1 METTLLSG
9 SFRGKLRPAHA
20 VASSDR
26 QAFGPKEN
34 SMSRNSVLAIAVLV
48 AAVGCHQNEV
58 PPATPTPSPVGP
70 ARPPVDV
77 PRPAPELGS
86 FGIDL
91 SARKTSVRPGDDFY
105 EYANGAWL
113 DSYQLK
119 PDEMRY
125 GPFIELEYRAEDQVK
140 AIIDELSASE
150 PAPGST
156 ERQIADYFA
165 SYMDREALNK
175 KGIEPLRPELE
186 EVAAIRT
193 REQLVDAFGRAGLTG
208 SAAPITSFVEIDRK
222 DPNQHRLNVVHSGLG
237 LPNRDY
243 YLEAGFAEIRARY
256 QANIQA
262 LLQLTGVA
270 PAEAKLAA
278 QQVLALETELAKIH
292 WPESEL
298 RELDKTYNP
307 MSVQSLEAAVPGYPW
322 RRHWQ
327 AQGIGVSALREVN
340 VMTPSALAPLAKL
353 VRQTPLATWRHYLTH
368 QLVKN
373 HAPLLGDVVDDT
385 AFEFHGKVL
394 NGQPEQ
400 RERWKRGIE
409 LIGSHYA
416 LGEAIGKLY
425 VARHFPPESKLQ
437 MDELVQNLREALRER
452 LSQLEWMSDAT
463 KKEAFAKLA
472 SFNPKIGYPKKWRDF
487 SSITIVKGDLMANTR
502 AVRRYWHDDEIG
514 RLARPTDRDEWYMD
528 PQTVNAYYNPSFN
541 EIVFPAAILQPPFFD
556 PNADGAVNYGA
567 IGAVIG
573 HEMGH
578 GFDDQGS
585 KSDSAGVQ
593 RNWWT
598 DADRKNFDAR
608 TRRLVV
614 QYDRYEPL
622 AGHRVNGQLTLGENI
637 GDLGGL
643 SMAYHAYQR
652 SLAGKPAPVLEGFT
666 GPQRFFLSWA
676 QVWRQKMRD
685 EFLVRVLK
693 SDPHSPARYR
703 VNGIVRNMDA
713 WYTAFGVEPDH
724 ALFLPPAERV
734 SIW

>member
-1 METTLLSG
+1 MT
-9 SFRGKLRPAHA
+9 
-20 VASSDR
+20 
-26 QAFGPKEN
+26 
-34 SMSRNSVLAIAVLV
+34 RNFALAIAGLTLV
-48 AAVGCHQNEV
+48 AACRFNEGQPPEPSE
-58 PPATPTPSPVGP
+58 PPAVRT
-70 ARPPVDV
+70 RPPAQV
-77 PRPAPELGS
+77 PRRAPELGS

-91 SARKTSVRPGDDFY
+91 SARKASVRPGDDFY

-125 GPFIELEYRAEDQVK
+125 GAFIELEYRAEDQVK
-140 AIIDELSASE
+140 AIIDELSASQ
-150 PAPGST
+150 PVPGT
-156 ERQIADYFA
+156 NEQKIADYFA
-165 SYMDREALNK
+165 SFMDRESLNR
-175 KGIEPLRPELE
+175 KGVEPLRPELE
-186 EVAAIRT
+186 AIAALRT
-193 REQLVDAFGRAGLTG
+193 REQLVEAFGRSGVMG
-208 SAAPITSFVEIDRK
+208 SAAPIASFVEIDRK
-222 DPNQHRLNVVHSGLG
+222 DPNQHRLNVIHSGLG

-243 YLEAGFAEIRARY
+243 YLEDGFAEVRAKY
-256 QANIQA
+256 QANIQK
-262 LLQLTGVA
+262 LLELAGTPA
-270 PAEAKLAA
+270 AEARLAA
-278 QQVLALETELAKIH
+278 SKVLLLETEMAKLH

-298 RELDKTYNP
+298 RELDKTHNP
-307 MSVQSLEAAVPGYPW
+307 MSVEQLEAAVPAYAW
-322 RRHWQ
+322 RRHWR
-327 AQGIGVSALREVN
+327 AEGIDVTALKQVN
-340 VMTPSALAPLAKL
+340 VMTPSALGPLANL
-353 VRQTPLATWRHYLTH
+353 IRQTPLSTWKHYLVH

-373 HAPLLGDVVDDT
+373 HAELLGDVIDDA

-409 LIGSHYA
+409 LVGAHYA
-416 LGEAIGKLY
+416 LGEAIGRLY
-425 VARHFPPESKLQ
+425 VARHFPPESKQQ
-437 MDELVQNLREALRER
+437 MDQLVQNLREALRER
-452 LSQLEWMSDAT
+452 IALLDWMSQST
-463 KKEAFAKLA
+463 KAEAFEKLD

-487 SSITIVKGDLMANTR
+487 SSITIAKGDLMANTR
-502 AVRRYWHDDEIG
+502 AVRKYWHDDEVA

-585 KSDSAGVQ
+585 KSDAAGVQ

-598 DADRKNFDAR
+598 ETDRRNFEAR
-608 TRRLVV
+608 TRRLVE

-652 SLAGKPAPVLEGFT
+652 SLAGRAAPVLEGFT

-676 QVWRQKMRD
+676 QVWRLKMRD

-693 SDPHSPARYR
+693 SDPHSPARFR

-713 WYTAFGVEPDH
+713 WYSAFDV
-724 ALFLPPAERV
+724 
-734 SIW
+734 

>member
-1 METTLLSG
+1 MP
-9 SFRGKLRPAHA
+9 RPF
-20 VASSDR
+20 ASVVV
-26 QAFGPKEN
+26 
-34 SMSRNSVLAIAVLV
+34 VLIV
-48 AAVGCHQNEV
+48 AAACHPSDTPPPKLSEPTTRV
-58 PPATPTPSPVGP
+58 P
-70 ARPPVDV
+70 PPVDL
-77 PRPAPELGS
+77 PRLDPELGS

-91 SARKTSVRPGDDFY
+91 SARKTSIRPGDDFY

-125 GPFIELEYRAEDQVK
+125 GAFIELEYRAEDQVK
-140 AIIDELSASE
+140 AIIDELGGLE
-150 PAPGST
+150 LAPGTS
-156 ERQIADYFA
+156 EQQIADYFA
-165 SYMDREALNK
+165 SFMDREDLNQ
-175 KGIEPLRPELE
+175 KGIEALRPELE
-186 EVAAIRT
+186 QVAAIRT
-193 REQLVDAFGRAGLTG
+193 KEQLIEAFGRSGLTG
-208 SAAPITSFVEIDRK
+208 SAAPIASFVDIDRK
-222 DPNQHRLNVVHSGLG
+222 DPDQHRLNVIHAGLG

-243 YLEAGFAEIRARY
+243 YLEQAFAEVRAKY
-256 QANIQA
+256 QVNISK
-262 LLQLTGVA
+262 LLELAGLPVV
-270 PAEAKLAA
+270 EAKLAA
-278 QQVLALETELAKIH
+278 QKVVALETEMAKIH

-307 MSVQSLEAAVPGYPW
+307 MSVDRLEAAIPGYPW

-327 AQGIGVSALREVN
+327 AQGIDVSELREVN
-340 VMTPSALAPLAKL
+340 VMTPDALGRLATL
-353 VRQTPLATWRHYLTH
+353 VRQTPLATWRYYLTH

-373 HAPLLGDVVDDT
+373 HAELLGDVIDAA

-409 LIGSHYA
+409 LVGAQYG
-416 LGEAIGKLY
+416 LGEAIGQLY
-425 VARHFPPESKLQ
+425 VARHFPPESKEQ
-437 MDELVQNLREALRER
+437 MDELVHNLREALRER
-452 LSQLEWMSDAT
+452 LTALEWMSDAT
-463 KKEAFAKLA
+463 KKHAFEKLA
-472 SFNPKIGYPKKWRDF
+472 SFNPKIGFPKKWRDF

-502 AVRRYWHDDEIG
+502 AVRKYWHDDEIG
-514 RLARPTDRDEWYMD
+514 RLGRPTDRDEWYMA

-556 PNADGAVNYGA
+556 PKADAAVNYGA

-585 KSDSAGVQ
+585 KSDAAGVQ
-593 RNWWT
+593 RNWWSDT
-598 DADRKNFDAR
+598 DRRNFEVR
-608 TRRLVV
+608 TKRLVA
-614 QYDRYEPL
+614 QYDQYEPL
-622 AGHRVNGQLTLGENI
+622 RGHRVNGQLTLGENI

-652 SLAGKPAPVLEGFT
+652 SLGGRVAPVLEGFT

-703 VNGIVRNMDA
+703 VNGVVRNMDE
-713 WYTAFGVEPDH
+713 WYTAFDVQPEQV
-724 ALFLPPAERV
+724 LFLPPAERV

>member
-1 METTLLSG
+1 M
-9 SFRGKLRPAHA
+9 FRNFAPA
-20 VASSDR
+20 V
-26 QAFGPKEN
+26 
-34 SMSRNSVLAIAVLV
+34 VLV
-48 AAVGCHQNEV
+48 AAVACHPNEG
-58 PPATPTPSPVGP
+58 PPPQLSRAAPGP
-70 ARPPVDV
+70 ARPPVDL
-77 PRPAPELGS
+77 PKPEPELGS

-91 SARKTSVRPGDDFY
+91 SAQKQSVRPGDDFY

-125 GPFIELEYRAEDQVK
+125 GAFIELEYRAEDQVK
-140 AIIDELSASE
+140 AIIDELSASQQ
-150 PAPGST
+150 APGSS
-156 ERQIADYFA
+156 EQQIADYFA
-165 SYMDREALNK
+165 SFMDRDTLNQ

-186 EVAAIRT
+186 QVAAIRT
-193 REQLVDAFGRAGLTG
+193 REQLVELFGRAGVMG
-208 SAAPITSFVEIDRK
+208 SAAPIASFVEIDRK
-222 DPNQHRLNVVHSGLG
+222 DPDQHRLNVIHAGLG

-243 YLEAGFAEIRARY
+243 YLEASFSEVRAKY
-256 QANIQA
+256 QANIQR
-262 LLQLTGVA
+262 LLELAATPA
-270 PAEAKLAA
+270 AEAKLAA
-278 QQVLALETELAKIH
+278 RKVLALETELAKIH

-307 MSVQSLEAAVPGYPW
+307 MSVAALEAAVPGYPW

-327 AQGIGVSALREVN
+327 AQGIDVARLREVN
-340 VMTPSALAPLAKL
+340 VMTPSALGPLATL
-353 VRQTPLATWRHYLTH
+353 VRQTPLATWRYYLVH

-373 HAPLLGDVVDDT
+373 HAELLGDVVDAA

-409 LIGSHYA
+409 LVGAHYG

-425 VARHFPPESKLQ
+425 VARHFPPESKRQ
-437 MDELVQNLREALRER
+437 MDELVQNLRAALHER
-452 LSQLEWMSDAT
+452 LTKLEWMSDST
-463 KKEAFAKLA
+463 KQEAFAKLE
-472 SFNPKIGYPKKWRDF
+472 SFNPKIGYPEKWRDF
-487 SSITIVKGDLMANTR
+487 SSIPIVRGDLMANTR
-502 AVRRYWHDDEIG
+502 AVRKYWHEDEIA
-514 RLARPTDRDEWYMD
+514 RLERRTDRDEWYMD
-528 PQTVNAYYNPSFN
+528 PQAVNAYYNPSFN

-556 PNADGAVNYGA
+556 PHADAAVNYGA

-585 KSDSAGVQ
+585 KSDAAGVQ
-593 RNWWT
+593 RDWWT
-598 DADRKNFDAR
+598 DVDRRNFDAR
-608 TRRLVV
+608 TRRLVA
-614 QYDRYEPL
+614 QYDQYEPL

-643 SMAYHAYQR
+643 SMAYQAYQR
-652 SLAGKPAPVLEGFT
+652 SLAGRPAPVLEGFT

-676 QVWRQKMRD
+676 QVWRLKMRD

-703 VNGIVRNMDA
+703 VNGIVRNMDV
-713 WYTAFGVEPDH
+713 WYSAFGVEPEQ
-724 ALFLPPAERV
+724 ALFLAPDQRV

>member
-1 METTLLSG
+1 
-9 SFRGKLRPAHA
+9 
-20 VASSDR
+20 
-26 QAFGPKEN
+26 
-34 SMSRNSVLAIAVLV
+34 MSRNFAPAIAALVV
-48 AAVGCHQNEV
+48 AAACHPNEV
-58 PPATPTPSPVGP
+58 QPPKLNQPPLGQ

-91 SARKTSVRPGDDFY
+91 SAQKTSVRPGDDFY

-125 GPFIELEYRAEDQVK
+125 GAFIELEYRAEDQVK
-140 AIIDELSASE
+140 AIIDELSASQ
-150 PAPGST
+150 PAPGSS

-165 SYMDREALNK
+165 SFMDLDTLNQ

-186 EVAAIRT
+186 QVAAIRT
-193 REQLVDAFGRAGLTG
+193 REQLVEAFGRAGVMG
-208 SAAPITSFVEIDRK
+208 SAAPIASFVEIDRK
-222 DPNQHRLNVVHSGLG
+222 GPNQHRLNVIHSGLG

-243 YLEAGFAEIRARY
+243 YLEPGFAEVRAKY
-256 QANIQA
+256 QANIQK
-262 LLQLTGVA
+262 LLELGGTP

-278 QQVLALETELAKIH
+278 HKVLALETELAKIH

-307 MSVQSLEAAVPGYPW
+307 MSVSSLEAAVPGYPW

-327 AQGIGVSALREVN
+327 AQGIDVSGLREVN
-340 VMTPSALAPLAKL
+340 VMTPNALGPLAAL
-353 VRQTPLATWRHYLTH
+353 IRQTPIATWRYYLGH

-373 HAPLLGDVVDDT
+373 HAELLGDVVDAA

-409 LIGSHYA
+409 LVGSHYA

-425 VARHFPPESKLQ
+425 VARHFPPESKQQ
-437 MDELVQNLREALRER
+437 MDALVQNLREALRER
-452 LSQLEWMSDAT
+452 LTRLPWMSDAT
-463 KKEAFAKLA
+463 KQEAFAKLA

-487 SSITIVKGDLMANTR
+487 SSIGIVKGDLMANTR
-502 AVRRYWHDDEIG
+502 AVRKYWHDDEIG

-556 PNADGAVNYGA
+556 PNADAAVNYGA

-585 KSDSAGVQ
+585 KSDAAGVQ
-593 RNWWT
+593 RDWWT
-598 DADRKNFDAR
+598 DADRSNFDAR
-608 TRRLVV
+608 TRRLVA
-614 QYDRYEPL
+614 QYDQYAPL
-622 AGHRVNGQLTLGENI
+622 AGHHVNGQLTLGENI

-643 SMAYHAYQR
+643 SMAYHAYER
-652 SLAGKPAPVLEGFT
+652 SLAGRAAPVLEGFT

-676 QVWRQKMRD
+676 QVWRLKQRD
-685 EFLVRVLK
+685 AFLVRALK

-703 VNGIVRNMDA
+703 VNGVVRNMDV
-713 WYTAFGVEPDH
+713 WYAAFGVEPEQ
-724 ALFLPPAERV
+724 ALFLPPPERV